1 MFVKK
6 VGIIGAGT
14 MGSAIAELMA
24 FNGMEVVL
32 KDVSEELVSKGMKNI
47 EHIVS
52 GLVAYHGKRAQEQI
66 RKIEELGVSLS
77 AEQKA
82 KIELALK
89 PKYTEKDVGEVMAR
103 VRGTTAYSDLDS
115 ADLIIEAAF
124 ENLEVKKKI
133 FREVDAAAPQHAIL
147 ASNTSSISITAIAS
161 ATGRRGRVI
170 GMHFFNPPYTLPL
183 IEIIPGLE
191 TWENTTDDIM
201 SFLQGLRNHRY
212 PMVPIKVRESPGFLV
227 NRLLVPMLNEACFC
241 LQEGIAS
248 ARDID
253 TAMKAGAGL
262 PMGPLELADMVGVDI
277 SYDVSKVLYEEFG
290 DSKYRPSP
298 LLKQM
303 VAAGRL
309 GRKTGKGFFEYV
321 K

>member
-47 EHIVS
+47 ERIVS
-52 GLVAYHGKRAQEQI
+52 GLAAYHGKRAQEQI

>member
-47 EHIVS
+47 ERIVS

>member
-32 KDVSEELVSKGMKNI
+32 KDMSEELVSKGVKNI
-47 EHIVS
+47 ERIVS

-66 RKIEELGVSLS
+66 RKIEELGVSLN

-147 ASNTSSISITAIAS
+147 ASNTSSISDVLIKP
-161 ATGRRGRVI
+161 V
-170 GMHFFNPPYTLPL
+170 PPC
-183 IEIIPGLE
+183 I
-191 TWENTTDDIM
+191 
-201 SFLQGLRNHRY
+201 
-212 PMVPIKVRESPGFLV
+212 
-227 NRLLVPMLNEACFC
+227 
-241 LQEGIAS
+241 
-248 ARDID
+248 
-253 TAMKAGAGL
+253 
-262 PMGPLELADMVGVDI
+262 
-277 SYDVSKVLYEEFG
+277 
-290 DSKYRPSP
+290 
-298 LLKQM
+298 
-303 VAAGRL
+303 
-309 GRKTGKGFFEYV
+309 
-321 K
+321 

>member
-32 KDVSEELVSKGMKNI
+32 KDMSEELVSKGVKNI
-47 EHIVS
+47 ERIVS

-66 RKIEELGVSLS
+66 RKIEELGVSLN

>member
-32 KDVSEELVSKGMKNI
+32 KDVTEELVSKGMKNI
-47 EHIVS
+47 ERIVS